1 MSLTKTAIMADS
13 TEPGSAQNKA
23 SSASTFLATLIPVL
37 IITTVIVSVFLLL
50 RPKFKRVYEPR
61 TYLPLLRK

>member
-1 MSLTKTAIMADS
+1 MAGSND
-13 TEPGSAQNKA
+13 PGSHRNQ
-23 SSASTFLATLIPVL
+23 SPSASTFLATLIPVA
-37 IITTVIVSVFLLL
+37 IIAAVVLSVFLIL